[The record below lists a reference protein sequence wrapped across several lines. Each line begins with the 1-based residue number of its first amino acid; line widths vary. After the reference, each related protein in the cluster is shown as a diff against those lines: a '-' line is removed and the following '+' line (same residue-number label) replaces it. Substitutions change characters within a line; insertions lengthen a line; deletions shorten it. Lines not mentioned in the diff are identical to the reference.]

1 MDAKQI
7 FEIVKRIFLT
17 GASSGIGLAI
27 AKLLVAE
34 GHEVWGTSRNLERI
48 PKMPQWHAVRLD
60 LADPLSVEAAFNTA
74 LTDAGY
80 FDVLINNAGAGH
92 FDPAEL
98 VPMETIASQFQIL
111 VFGQIQLMQL
121 ALRHMQARG
130 EGLIINVTSLASR
143 LPVPFM
149 AAYNAA
155 KAAMASFTMS
165 IQLELGNSRVQ
176 VVDLQP
182 ADIRTEFNQGVIKS
196 TEGNPRY
203 DTKIAKTWE
212 ITERNMKNAPTP
224 DLVAQ
229 ECSQISQL
237 CSAAATYN
245 SWRCISI
252 KICAS
257 DFQISS
263 ATPSVV
269 GIEEVLPDM
278 TAISEAVIL
287 MAGEGSRLRGSDN
300 TFLKPFV
307 PLLGRPLISYALD
320 ALIRA
325 GIKTVDFVVGYE
337 SERMIEQVKAIPSF
351 RPQRVLHR
359 KPRLAKTKWHF
370 AACRRWP
377 RQHTLS
383 SHDERPSFRRC
394 CGRSL
399 A

>member
-1 MDAKQI
+1 
-7 FEIVKRIFLT
+7 VKRVFIT
-17 GASSGIGLAI
+17 GASSGIGLAM

-98 VPMETIASQFQIL
+98 VPMETIAGQFQIL

-121 ALRHMQARG
+121 ALRHMQPRG

-165 IQLELGNSRVQ
+165 IQLELGNSGVH

-182 ADIRTEFNQGVIKS
+182 ADIRTEFNQAVIKS

-212 ITERNMKNAPTP
+212 VAERNMKNAPTP
-224 DLVAQ
+224 DLVARNV
-229 ECSQISQL
+229 L
-237 CSAAATYN
+237 RLVN
-245 SWRCISI
+245 SVRPPPRLTVGDAFQS
-252 KICAS
+252 KIAPLI
-257 DFQISS
+257 FRF
-263 ATPSVV
+263 
-269 GIEEVLPDM
+269 LPQ
-278 TAISEAVIL
+278 
-287 MAGEGSRLRGSDN
+287 RLRLWG
-300 TFLKPFV
+300 LK
-307 PLLGRPLISYALD
+307 SYYQ
-320 ALIRA
+320 I
-325 GIKTVDFVVGYE
+325 
-337 SERMIEQVKAIPSF
+337 
-351 RPQRVLHR
+351 
-359 KPRLAKTKWHF
+359 
-370 AACRRWP
+370 
-377 RQHTLS
+377 
-383 SHDERPSFRRC
+383 
-394 CGRSL
+394 
-399 A
+399 